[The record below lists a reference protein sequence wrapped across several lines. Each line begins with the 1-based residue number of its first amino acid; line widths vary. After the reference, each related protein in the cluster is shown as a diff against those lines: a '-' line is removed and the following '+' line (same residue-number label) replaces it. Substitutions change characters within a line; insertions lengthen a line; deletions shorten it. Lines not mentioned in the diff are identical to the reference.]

1 MSADRGAISLQRG
14 RKGEFAVGGERER
27 GAVGADDGPG
37 FVAVDADFADI
48 SDILDA
54 QHGEGVLAH
63 GAGAGIAALFGLRDY
78 FPFETP
84 RALPSMV
91 FDPACSILTVRTRVS
106 GRGRCRSICSKP
118 LSIVAFLTSIPS
130 ASTKARWNC
139 RAAMPRCRK
148 IRFGSSSAWRPRM
161 TS

>member
-1 MSADRGAISLQRG
+1 MNADGHLVGLQRG
-14 RKGEFAVGGERER
+14 GEGKVAIGGDGQRR
-27 GAVGADDGPG
+27 AIGADDGPG
-37 FVAVDADFADI
+37 LGAIDLNFTDI
-48 SDILDA
+48 GHVLDA
-54 QHGEGVLAH
+54 QHGEGMFAH
-63 GAGAGIAALFGLRDY
+63 GRGVRAGGFVLHDY